1 MFKSFYTA
9 VIYAVEN
16 IQTNF
21 FHTLLSVIGITIGV
35 SALII
40 ILSMID
46 GLEKYAEDQ
55 ISSTTAI
62 KVVEISSRTTESLDG
77 IAIRKEQPVILTEQI
92 HRELIS
98 NIDVPFTTYRV
109 SEAARQVSAGD
120 QQIGA
125 QIYFSDPGYADYY
138 ILEYGTHLFETETN
152 PGERQVAVV
161 SSLLAE
167 RIAGELFEAE
177 KLIGTELTVNDIQYD
192 IIGIV
197 RGIAQNPEILIPIDY
212 LTGQELLNHPPFIA
226 IQANEIADVP
236 KVRDAVQEWLASSAY
251 TTDDVRILSQD
262 SRVNQ
267 ATQGFM
273 LFRIIMGLI
282 VGISVIVGGIG
293 VMNVLLI
300 SVTQRTNEI
309 GLRKAVGSRKSDIYV
324 QFLSESMVI
333 SLFGTVVGIIIGI
346 LASLAVV
353 PIVHQIVEIPFSPA
367 FSLLTI
373 TVITI
378 FSLLIGV
385 LFGTYPA
392 YKASQL
398 SPIDALRRE

>member
-16 IQTNF
+16 IRTNF

-152 PGERQVAVV
+152 PWERQVAVV